1 MDLVNYDK
9 HNTWRVPQKPV
20 DIDNDGDNEFYNSSD
35 DNTDSG
41 DEDGNQ
47 EDHLEKLDIELE
59 IVAVGE
65 WVFLLRIQAVLLMSA
80 FEQIV
85 FLNVLFHKK

>member
-1 MDLVNYDK
+1 MDLVDYDK
-9 HNTWRVPQKPV
+9 HNTRRIPQKPV

-35 DNTDSG
+35 SG
-41 DEDGNQ
+41 NEDGNQ

-59 IVAVGE
+59 TVAVGE
-65 WVFLLRIQAVLLMSA
+65 WVKQAFIQVVLLMSA

>member
-47 EDHLEKLDIELE
+47 EDHLEKLD
-59 IVAVGE
+59 V
-65 WVFLLRIQAVLLMSA
+65 
-80 FEQIV
+80 
-85 FLNVLFHKK
+85 